1 MIANLDSI
9 CEGILM
15 LEDVKGIQEDIF
27 KMELELFQ
35 LKNILF
41 IYNVISQSIHIQN
54 NLNISSFAV
63 TKQQTNKNSENGSK
77 MPKINNN
84 FKIKM
89 SQNRKIKTKK
99 RQKLLRVKLLSDL
112 NDKITINSYK
122 INNIFFI
129 KMDI

>member
-1 MIANLDSI
+1 
-9 CEGILM
+9 
-15 LEDVKGIQEDIF
+15 
-27 KMELELFQ
+27 
-35 LKNILF
+35 
-41 IYNVISQSIHIQN
+41 
-54 NLNISSFAV
+54 
-63 TKQQTNKNSENGSK
+63 
-77 MPKINNN
+77 
-84 FKIKM
+84 M

>member
-63 TKQQTNKNSENGSK
+63 TKQ
-77 MPKINNN
+77 
-84 FKIKM
+84 
-89 SQNRKIKTKK
+89 
-99 RQKLLRVKLLSDL
+99 
-112 NDKITINSYK
+112 
-122 INNIFFI
+122 
-129 KMDI
+129 